1 MESRH
6 VLQTITNTNI
16 AIDRAG
22 HESNHSKS
30 AATWRS
36 ENNVVIA
43 RILAAKRQQ
52 KTRTEVAMLQAP
64 ETRTQCP
71 SGSPSRSTA
80 QEAEW
85 STPRGANDWK
95 LIEKGLSPAASSL
108 SRALSSKRVSVTPD
122 KPSVRSPPV
131 PLRSK
136 PPFPPQVSFLDDR
149 SQKISFEVWLDLPE
163 RMGGRNKTS
172 VLMQEEEM
180 EHTHRQTCDGQEAS
194 AATASDDKRRHLSV
208 CIAETRSV
216 LTRLARALNE
226 EDEELAE
233 LSAQMTHTR
242 GRRAGLQTHLEASQS
257 YLSRLEAMT
266 TQNALNYYPS
276 HLAQSSSEDLKTR
289 QQSSKCRDDSKVLC
303 RHDNK
308 VVRAHSK
315 QDMEDTQGG
324 DVVQDSLMWMVHE
337 LVLPDT
343 PSGRSPMSPV
353 LPLSPIRSDQEPRS
367 ANGAAASFR
376 RALDASCCQASTSS
390 FVSQDLSGSQDLSD
404 GITPIDL
411 PPPTPKRAVHT

>member
-6 VLQTITNTNI
+6 VLQPITNTNI
-16 AIDRAG
+16 AIDRAE
-22 HESNHSKS
+22 HESNHCKS

-52 KTRTEVAMLQAP
+52 KTRTEVAMQQAP

-80 QEAEW
+80 QEAAW
-85 STPRGANDWK
+85 STPRGANDWGN
-95 LIEKGLSPAASSL
+95 LIEKKLSPAVSSL
-108 SRALSSKRVSVTPD
+108 SRALSGKRVSVTPD
-122 KPSVRSPPV
+122 KPSVRPPPV
-131 PLRSK
+131 PMRSK
-136 PPFPPQVSFLDDR
+136 PPFPPPVSFLDDR
-149 SQKISFEVWLDLPE
+149 SQKIPLEVWQDLPE

-172 VLMQEEEM
+172 VLEM

-194 AATASDDKRRHLSV
+194 VATASDDKRRQLSV
-208 CIAETRSV
+208 CAAETRSV

-233 LSAQMTHTR
+233 LSAQMTRTR
-242 GRRAGLQTHLEASQS
+242 RRRAGLQTHLEVSQS

-266 TQNALNYYPS
+266 TQNALIYYPS

-289 QQSSKCRDDSKVLC
+289 QQSSKCRADSKVLC

-308 VVRAHSK
+308 VVRAHSE